1 MPGRRDNYDYGLG
14 TARPSCT
21 LLQAG
26 TSGTPDPHGGKP
38 HLDGDPL
45 RPALTLLI
53 ALLIAG
59 CVADPVNTDSSLSS
73 PTPAPE
79 PDAQSELSDASGGV
93 TKDKDARCLIRQN
106 GVTTYS
112 DACLFHLEKGGSFSI
127 RRQDSRPIL
136 PNITDLSVTIVAAGV
151 AEVRGL
157 TTDGI
162 NSRWGSAVRSKVD
175 SACWM
180 GSDFEICAY

>member
-1 MPGRRDNYDYGLG
+1 MRVPSVERSDGTDNACQRTILALVL
-14 TARPSCT
+14 TAVMV
-21 LLQAG
+21 
-26 TSGTPDPHGGKP
+26 
-38 HLDGDPL
+38 
-45 RPALTLLI
+45 PAI
-53 ALLIAG
+53 A
-59 CVADPVNTDSSLSS
+59 
-73 PTPAPE
+73 
-79 PDAQSELSDASGGV
+79 
-93 TKDKDARCLIRQN
+93 KDKDAQCLIRQN

-127 RRQDSRPIL
+127 RRPDAKPIL
-136 PNITDLSVTIVAAGV
+136 PNITDISVTIVAAGF

-175 SACWM
+175 SACWT

>member
-1 MPGRRDNYDYGLG
+1 MERSDG
-14 TARPSCT
+14 TANACQRT
-21 LLQAG
+21 IL
-26 TSGTPDPHGGKP
+26 
-38 HLDGDPL
+38 
-45 RPALTLLI
+45 ALVLTAAMVPVI
-53 ALLIAG
+53 A
-59 CVADPVNTDSSLSS
+59 
-73 PTPAPE
+73 
-79 PDAQSELSDASGGV
+79 
-93 TKDKDARCLIRQN
+93 KDNEARCLIRQN

-127 RRQDSRPIL
+127 RRQDARPIL
-136 PNITDLSVTIVAAGV
+136 PNITDISVTIVAAGV

-157 TTDGI
+157 TTEGI